1 MPEPVPLSKVKD
13 LLVEEAA
20 RRTLPREAGLAHQH
34 AELFARLSS
43 EQTAKLLAELR
54 TLPFVDATVA
64 VKIADVLPST
74 RRRSASS
81 SRRSGSRSTKRRSPG
96 SSRSWHSTDER
107 GGSGVENYAIIL
119 DYLPNGR
126 QTERGF
132 HREPLALAIGE
143 DELKLFELVPRPRA
157 NLTPGMRVPLVPV
170 GTTPS
175 PIDHVRRRVGY
186 DEITVAARTE
196 LAGALESI
204 VKRNSVRYLRFF
216 NDAPA
221 VSRRFHLL
229 ELLPG
234 IGKKTMQQI
243 VDERKSAPF
252 ASFEEIESRVHLK
265 NPERLIV
272 GRIEQELSGVED
284 KYRLFVAP

>member
-1 MPEPVPLSKVKD
+1 
-13 LLVEEAA
+13 VE
-20 RRTLPREAGLAHQH
+20 
-34 AELFARLSS
+34 S
-43 EQTAKLLAELR
+43 
-54 TLPFVDATVA
+54 
-64 VKIADVLPST
+64 
-74 RRRSASS
+74 
-81 SRRSGSRSTKRRSPG
+81 
-96 SSRSWHSTDER
+96 
-107 GGSGVENYAIIL
+107 YAYVL

-143 DELKLFELVPRPRA
+143 NELKLFELVPRA
-157 NLTPGMRVPLVPV
+157 GTKLVPGSRIPLLPV
-170 GTTPS
+170 EGAAP
-175 PIDHVRRRVGY
+175 PIDHVRRRIGY
-186 DEITVAARTE
+186 DELTVSARTE
-196 LAGALESI
+196 LAPTLEAI
-204 VKRNSVRYLRFF
+204 VKANAPRYLRFF
-216 NDAPA
+216 NEAPA

-243 VDERKSAPF
+243 VDERRRTPF
-252 ASFEEIESRVHLK
+252 QSFEEIETRLHLK

>member
-1 MPEPVPLSKVKD
+1 M
-13 LLVEEAA
+13 
-20 RRTLPREAGLAHQH
+20 
-34 AELFARLSS
+34 
-43 EQTAKLLAELR
+43 
-54 TLPFVDATVA
+54 
-64 VKIADVLPST
+64 
-74 RRRSASS
+74 
-81 SRRSGSRSTKRRSPG
+81 
-96 SSRSWHSTDER
+96 
-107 GGSGVENYAIIL
+107 ENYAIIL

-143 DELKLFELVPRPRA
+143 DELKLFELVPRPA
-157 NLTPGMRVPLVPV
+157 VPLLPGTRVSLVPV
-170 GTTPS
+170 AGAPS
-175 PIDHVRRRVGY
+175 PIDHVRRRVSY
-186 DEITVAARTE
+186 DELTVSARTE
-196 LAGALESI
+196 LTPALEAI
-204 VKRNSVRYLRFF
+204 VRRNSARYLRFF
-216 NDAPA
+216 NEAPA

-252 ASFEEIESRVHLK
+252 ASFEEIELRVHLK
-265 NPERLIV
+265 SPERLIV

>member
-1 MPEPVPLSKVKD
+1 M
-13 LLVEEAA
+13 
-20 RRTLPREAGLAHQH
+20 
-34 AELFARLSS
+34 
-43 EQTAKLLAELR
+43 
-54 TLPFVDATVA
+54 
-64 VKIADVLPST
+64 
-74 RRRSASS
+74 
-81 SRRSGSRSTKRRSPG
+81 
-96 SSRSWHSTDER
+96 
-107 GGSGVENYAIIL
+107 ENYAYIL

-143 DELKLFELVPRPRA
+143 SELKLFELVPRA
-157 NLTPGMRVPLVPV
+157 GTKLAPGSRIPLLPLEGGVP
-170 GTTPS
+170 

-186 DEITVAARTE
+186 DELTVAARTE
-196 LAGALESI
+196 LAPALETI
-204 VKRNSVRYLRFF
+204 VKANAARYLRFI
-216 NDAPA
+216 NEAPA

-243 VDERKSAPF
+243 VEERRRAPF
-252 ASFEEIESRVHLK
+252 QSFEEVESRLHLK
-265 NPERLIV
+265 HPERLIV